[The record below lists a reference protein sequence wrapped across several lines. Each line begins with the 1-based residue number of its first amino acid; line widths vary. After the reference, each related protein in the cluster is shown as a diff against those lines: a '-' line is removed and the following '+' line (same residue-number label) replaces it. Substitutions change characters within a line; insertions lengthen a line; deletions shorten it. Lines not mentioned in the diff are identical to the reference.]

1 MAYQTEIADAIKAIQ
16 ADVTT
21 IVRGEVELAKA
32 ELMPQAKSL
41 GIGAGLLSGAGY
53 FALNGI
59 ALLFLG
65 LSALVGYYF
74 AYSLGWHPFM
84 AAFMGLAIMAVVM
97 FVIAGILALV
107 GKGKLAVEGP
117 EATVA
122 QGQAAIEAVKGAVGP
137 GPQGGPQ
144 GRAQHHFGQQHTGV
158 RSAGQL
164 TWGVRS
170 PKAFSPGRSSTP
182 RAAGFRAPDRRA
194 WPAAPSRWPG
204 QAGPPGRS

>member
-122 QGQAAIEAVKGAVGP
+122 QGQAAIEAVKGAVGR
-137 GPQGGPQ
+137 GQVQGEAEAEA
-144 GRAQHHFGQQHTGV
+144 R
-158 RSAGQL
+158 
-164 TWGVRS
+164 
-170 PKAFSPGRSSTP
+170 KAARKDAPSITSGSSTP
-182 RAAGFRAPDRRA
+182 AFVP
-194 WPAAPSRWPG
+194 PAN
-204 QAGPPGRS
+204 